1 MDRRLPNDE
10 EVRGKID
17 EAAGTVKQHIGRATG
32 NPDLED
38 EGAAQRAGGNLE
50 SGLGKAKRKVSEGL
64 DRVADKLNDD

>member
-1 MDRRLPNDE
+1 MNRRAPNDD

-38 EGAAQRAGGNLE
+38 EGTAQRAGGNLE
-50 SGLGKAKRKVSEGL
+50 SGLGKARRKISEGL
-64 DRVADKLNDD
+64 DHVADEVNKH